1 MKFLVERTVDGI
13 SKFNVVEAE
22 SPIEA
27 MKKDDLETFLGVIT
41 GVKNERSVEIEN
53 HEVGTVGIYEIGQIN
68 HLEAIVESAEKM
80 SWANN
85 RIEELSNK
93 IASNS

>member
-27 MKKDDLETFLGVIT
+27 MKKDDLETFLGAIT
-41 GVKNERSVEIEN
+41 GVKNEPFSFFRERFDKI
-53 HEVGTVGIYEIGQIN
+53 TIGIPVLFGAF
-68 HLEAIVESAEKM
+68 HRKGWS
-80 SWANN
+80 
-85 RIEELSNK
+85 
-93 IASNS
+93 